1 VSTFWSQSAGALDRE
16 HALAHPPRWTG
27 ADKNASGDPSTLERL
42 ELRTQWLSA
51 TRARPVCSVPAAHKS
66 GDPGRAASSQRQG
79 PPRRSQLGAAP
90 ANKAHNSA
98 QTPQESLRTP
108 IDQRPTRRIAVA
120 VSGGGRSLDNLA
132 ELAGTLQPPIQI
144 ALMLADRP
152 GIGAFAVAEKHQLP
166 QLLIEPNRFSGRAAW
181 SAALFAAAEA
191 AEAELLVLAGFLRR
205 LLLPPDWHGRVLNIH
220 PSLLPKYGGQGF
232 YGNRVHAAV
241 LAAGDTESGC
251 TVHYVDDHYD
261 QGPPLLQRRVP
272 VLPNDDVAQLA
283 ARVFAAEC
291 EALPTAIEHHF
302 ATQRR

>member
-1 VSTFWSQSAGALDRE
+1 MSASLGAQKAASARPFELDQPALRRPSLGAEQSAHD
-16 HALAHPPRWTG
+16 WTNSVTH
-27 ADKNASGDPSTLERL
+27 NA
-42 ELRTQWLSA
+42 
-51 TRARPVCSVPAAHKS
+51 
-66 GDPGRAASSQRQG
+66 GDPGREASSQRRG
-79 PPRRSQLGAAP
+79 PSRRSLLGNSHSADARKSADAP
-90 ANKAHNSA
+90 QSGNAPK
-98 QTPQESLRTP
+98 ESPRTP
-108 IDQRPTRRIAVA
+108 HSDRPARRIAVA

-132 ELAGTLQPPIQI
+132 ELASTLQPPIEI

-152 GIGAFAVAEKHQLP
+152 GIGAFAVSEKHQLP

-191 AEAELLVLAGFLRR
+191 AEADLLVLAGFLRR

-291 EALPTAIEHHF
+291 EALPTAIELHF